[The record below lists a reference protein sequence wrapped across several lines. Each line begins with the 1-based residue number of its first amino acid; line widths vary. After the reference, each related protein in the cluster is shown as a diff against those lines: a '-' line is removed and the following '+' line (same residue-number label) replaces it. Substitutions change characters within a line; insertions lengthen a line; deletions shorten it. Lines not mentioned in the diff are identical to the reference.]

1 MPPVL
6 ISRVARNLLRRRR
19 HGWQFVRALPSML
32 LVTTT
37 WMLGESRGY
46 LAGGRPHVVSIPR
59 QARAG

>member
-1 MPPVL
+1 
-6 ISRVARNLLRRRR
+6 
-19 HGWQFVRALPSML
+19 ML